1 MQCRLE
7 LECIRHYSFCA
18 NKLIP
23 ACWRNLPSYEMSAT
37 ITIALGIFIDR
48 FNSLFKTVGPKSTTS
63 IDMKKIKFNLIIGFH
78 IEVRSLR
85 I

>member
-1 MQCRLE
+1 
-7 LECIRHYSFCA
+7 
-18 NKLIP
+18 
-23 ACWRNLPSYEMSAT
+23 MSAT